1 MSRRPLGLVTIGVLL
16 AGAISACSS
25 DDKPPI
31 CSSVD
36 ALKSS
41 VQNLRD
47 VQVQQGAVSEI
58 KSDAAE
64 VKSDFDTLKTDA
76 KGQYST
82 QIAAVNNALVATS
95 NSANKAAA
103 APSASALLGLTASL
117 KSLGTATA
125 ALTSAV
131 KNTC

>member
-1 MSRRPLGLVTIGVLL
+1 MSRRALGLVTIGVLL
-16 AGAISACSS
+16 AGVVSACS

-64 VKSDFDTLKTDA
+64 VKSDFDTLKSEA

-82 QIAAVNNALVATS
+82 EIAALNNALVATS

-103 APSASALLGLTASL
+103 APSGSALLGLTASV
-117 KSLGTATA
+117 KSLGTATS